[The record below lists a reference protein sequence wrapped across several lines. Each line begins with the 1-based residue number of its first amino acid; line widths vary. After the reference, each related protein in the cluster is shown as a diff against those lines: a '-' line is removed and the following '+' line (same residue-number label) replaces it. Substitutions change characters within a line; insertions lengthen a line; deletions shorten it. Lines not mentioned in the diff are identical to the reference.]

1 MMSELCFI
9 GTGGSVAT
17 ENRDNTS
24 FVLQTR
30 ESMLLIDCPGSVVQ
44 KLKKLDFDPKRID
57 ALLVTHIHPD
67 HIYGL
72 PSLVHSLM
80 LDECLLRIYGS
91 AETVRFC
98 ADLLDLFNLR
108 TEKIKCRVDFIS
120 VEDRGVYQLSPS
132 LRCIFFK
139 VPHSPASMAFHFY
152 LENEGIHVIHSGDTP
167 LHTALFQEA
176 KNTDYLIHDCSAP
189 SRVFQKYP
197 SLQSMHTDAYSLGKY
212 AQESGVKSLL
222 PCHFLGEIDFSLKE
236 IEEEIR
242 KSFEGKLIIPQ
253 DFSRIPL
260 ISVRNRVMS

>member
-1 MMSELCFI
+1 MNELYFI

-17 ENRDNTS
+17 EDRDNTS

-30 ESMLLIDCPGSVVQ
+30 ESLLLIDCPGSVIQ
-44 KLKKLDFDPKRID
+44 KLKKLDFNPRGIN

-98 ADLLDLFNLR
+98 AHLLDLFDLR
-108 TEKIKCRVDFIS
+108 AEKVKCRVDLIP
-120 VEDRGVYQLSPS
+120 VKDREIQHISPS
-132 LRCIFFK
+132 LSCTFFK

-152 LENEGIHVIHSGDTP
+152 FEEEGMHFIYSGDTP
-167 LHTALFQEA
+167 VYPTLFQEA
-176 KNTDYLIHDCSAP
+176 LNTDYLVHDCSAP
-189 SRVFQKYP
+189 SRFFRKYP
-197 SLQSMHTDAYSLGKY
+197 SLQSMHTDALSLGKR
-212 AQESGVKSLL
+212 AQEAGVKNLL
-222 PCHFLGEIDFSLKE
+222 PCHFFGEIDFPIKE

-242 KSFEGKLIIPQ
+242 RYFGGNLIIPH

-260 ISVRNRVMS
+260 ISEGGGVLS

>member
-1 MMSELCFI
+1 MSELYFI

-30 ESMLLIDCPGSVVQ
+30 ESLLLIDCPGSVIQ
-44 KLKKLDFDPKRID
+44 KLKKLNFNPRSIN

-108 TEKIKCRVDFIS
+108 SEKIKCRVDLRT
-120 VEDRGVYQLSPS
+120 VEDRGVHQLSPS
-132 LRCIFFK
+132 LSCVFFK
-139 VPHSPASMAFHFY
+139 VPHSPASMAIHFY

-167 LHTALFQEA
+167 IYPALFQEA
-176 KNTDYLIHDCSAP
+176 EDTDYLVHDCSAP
-189 SRVFQKYP
+189 SRFFRKYP
-197 SLQSMHTDAYSLGKY
+197 SLQSMHTDALSLGKY
-212 AQESGVKSLL
+212 AQEAGVKNLL
-222 PCHFLGEIDFSLKE
+222 PCHFLGEIDFALNE

-242 KSFEGKLIIPQ
+242 KFFEGKLIIPR

-260 ISVRNRVMS
+260 ASERDIES